1 MARRTPWPDLP
12 LVFDNPVAASPLFSQ
27 PLWSAN
33 PENLG
38 GASSERARA
47 VPGRGGNSVAV
58 SLLFI
63 QPLWSVNPGTLGC
76 ASSERAVAV
85 PGWGASW

>member
-12 LVFDNPVAASPLFSQ
+12 LASDNPVAASPLSSQ

-33 PENLG
+33 PET
-38 GASSERARA
+38 
-47 VPGRGGNSVAV
+47 RGG
-58 SLLFI
+58 
-63 QPLWSVNPGTLGC
+63 

>member
-1 MARRTPWPDLP
+1 MARRTPWPDL
-12 LVFDNPVAASPLFSQ
+12 LLASDISVAAFPLFSQ

-33 PENLG
+33 P
-38 GASSERARA
+38 
-47 VPGRGGNSVAV
+47 
-58 SLLFI
+58 
-63 QPLWSVNPGTLGC
+63 GTQGD